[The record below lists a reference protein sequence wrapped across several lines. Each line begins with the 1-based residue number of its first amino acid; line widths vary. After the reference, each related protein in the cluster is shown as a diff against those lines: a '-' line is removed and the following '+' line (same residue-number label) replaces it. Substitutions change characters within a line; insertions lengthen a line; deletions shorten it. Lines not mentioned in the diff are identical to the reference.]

1 MLIIKDISNLKLYL
15 DAYEAKG
22 YSLGYIPTMG
32 ALHQGHG
39 ELIKR
44 SKSDNEKT
52 IISIFVNEK
61 QFNSSEDFENYP
73 RNRGKDYDFC
83 DELNVDIIFEPSSAE
98 IYQDN
103 ENKLEN
109 IYFKNILC
117 DELRPGHFDGVI
129 TVLNKLFSIVK
140 CNKVYFGEKDFQ
152 QLKIV
157 EKFIQENYS
166 HLELF
171 SVPTFR
177 TDEGI
182 AFSSRNQKLSK
193 KQLNEFELFH
203 NATLKFM
210 SSLSK
215 DIEIDLA
222 NSKAK
227 EFIKSLD
234 LEKFDYFEFR
244 NFSNLGLK
252 GSISEARLFYAIYKG
267 KTRLIDNL
275 NF

>member
-1 MLIIKDISNLKLYL
+1 MLIIKDISNLNLYL